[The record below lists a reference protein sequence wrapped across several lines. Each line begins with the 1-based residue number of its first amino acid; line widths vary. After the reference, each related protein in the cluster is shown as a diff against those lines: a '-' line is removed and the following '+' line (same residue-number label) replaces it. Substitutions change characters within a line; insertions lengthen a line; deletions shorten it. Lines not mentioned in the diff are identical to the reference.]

1 MNIVNGELWVYYTD
15 GTSQNLGSTGG
26 TNADDGTL
34 LFILRTD
41 GTYAVKAGEKAV
53 SVESIEIPAT
63 YQGKPVVR
71 IEDDAFSKLN
81 ALKSVTLPDSI
92 TEIGNSAFYYCT
104 SLNTIAIPDGVTSI
118 GDKSFAGCKS
128 ISAITIPDSV
138 NKIGEYAFNI
148 PNVVVTVN
156 CKSLQTIRPYAFEG
170 ASALIW
176 NDSEPSSWAL
186 TYTGVKTLY
195 KKSPEESVESYSQE
209 ITNYDMG
216 TRTINKNNAF
226 SILVSG
232 NRTTKN
238 YYSYNGT
245 YRGYFYFVDR
255 ECTFRR
261 N

>member
-1 MNIVNGELWVYYTD
+1 M
-15 GTSQNLGSTGG
+15 
-26 TNADDGTL
+26 
-34 LFILRTD
+34 
-41 GTYAVKAGEKAV
+41 KAGEKAA
-53 SVESIEIPAT
+53 SVESIEIPDT

-71 IEDDAFSKLN
+71 IEDDAFSELN
-81 ALKSVTLPDSI
+81 ALKSVTLPNSI
-92 TEIGNSAFYYCT
+92 TEIGNRAFYNCT

-118 GDKSFAGCKS
+118 GDKSFAGCRS

-148 PNVVVTVN
+148 PAGVVTVN

-195 KKSPEESVESYSQE
+195 RKNPEESVADYGHN
-209 ITNYDMG
+209 ITYYDMG

-232 NRTTKN
+232 NETTEN
-238 YYSYNGT
+238 YYTYNGSYGT
-245 YRGYFYFVDR
+245 YHGYFYYVDR